1 MDYVKQN
8 WTSKEQKELKC
19 TLQQMA
25 EPKYKEFNEKIVKG
39 KLKML
44 GIRIPVLR
52 KIAKEIVKGNF
63 KEFIK
68 TCIPVYHEEL
78 LLLGIVIASS
88 DMEYNDF
95 KMEMND
101 FVKRIENWA
110 ACDTFCSSI
119 KKQINKNKKEY
130 WNDMTLY
137 LRSKNDWIVRVA
149 LVSMLQ
155 YYLEEDYIKKVLQRC
170 DSIKSEFYYV
180 KVAQAWLIAEAYI
193 KCKQQTIVYLKKS
206 SLDKWT
212 FNKAIQKIC
221 ESNRVSIEEK
231 EELKKLKK
239 GNKE

>member
-119 KKQINKNKKEY
+119 KKQINKKRKED
-130 WNDMTLY
+130 N
-137 LRSKNDWIVRVA
+137 
-149 LVSMLQ
+149 
-155 YYLEEDYIKKVLQRC
+155 
-170 DSIKSEFYYV
+170 YV
-180 KVAQAWLIAEAYI
+180 
-193 KCKQQTIVYLKKS
+193 
-206 SLDKWT
+206 
-212 FNKAIQKIC
+212 
-221 ESNRVSIEEK
+221 
-231 EELKKLKK
+231 
-239 GNKE
+239 

>member
-8 WTSKEQKELKC
+8 WTSKEQKELKY

-137 LRSKNDWIVRVA
+137 LRSKNNWIIRVA

-155 YYLEEDYIKKVLQRC
+155 YYLEEEYIQKVLQRC
-170 DSIKSEFYYV
+170 DSVKSDFYYV

>member
-137 LRSKNDWIVRVA
+137 LRSKNNWIIRVA

-155 YYLEEDYIKKVLQRC
+155 YYLEEEYIQKALQRC
-170 DSIKSEFYYV
+170 DSVKSDFYYV

>member
-8 WTSKEQKELKC
+8 WTSKEQKELRC
-19 TLQQMA
+19 ALQQMA

-39 KLKML
+39 KLEIL

-52 KIAKEIVKGNF
+52 KIAKEIAKGNF

-78 LLLGIVIASS
+78 LLLGIVVAIS
-88 DMEYNDF
+88 DMEYVDF

-110 ACDTFCSSI
+110 VCDTFCSSI
-119 KKQINKNKKEY
+119 KKQIKQNKQEF

-155 YYLEEDYIKKVLQRC
+155 YYLEEDYIKKVLKRC
-170 DSIKSEFYYV
+170 DSVKSDFYYV
-180 KVAQAWLIAEAYI
+180 KIAQAWLIAEAYI
-193 KCKQQTIVYLKKS
+193 KCKQQTKLYFKKS
-206 SLDKWT
+206 TLDKWT

-221 ESNRVSIEEK
+221 ESNRVSEEEK

-239 GNKE
+239 

>member
-8 WTSKEQKELKC
+8 WTSKEQKELRC
-19 TLQQMA
+19 ALQQMA

-39 KLKML
+39 KLDML
-44 GIRIPVLR
+44 GIRIPILR
-52 KIAKEIVKGNF
+52 KIAKEITKGKF
-63 KEFIK
+63 REFIK
-68 TCIPVYHEEL
+68 TCIPLYHEEL
-78 LLLGIVIASS
+78 LLLGIVIATS
-88 DMEYNDF
+88 DMEYEDF

-101 FVKRIENWA
+101 FLKRIENWA
-110 ACDTFCSSI
+110 ACDTFCGSI
-119 KKQINKNKKEY
+119 KKHIKQNKKEF

-180 KVAQAWLIAEAYI
+180 KVAQAWLIAEAYV
-193 KCKQQTIVYLKKS
+193 KCKQQTITYLKKS
-206 SLDKWT
+206 SLNKWT

-221 ESNRVSIEEK
+221 ESNRVPEEEK
-231 EELKKLKK
+231 QELRKMKK
-239 GNKE
+239 

>member
-8 WTSKEQKELKC
+8 WTSKEQKELRC
-19 TLQQMA
+19 ALQQMA

-39 KLKML
+39 KLDML
-44 GIRIPVLR
+44 GIRIPILR
-52 KIAKEIVKGNF
+52 KIAKEITKGNF
-63 KEFIK
+63 REFIK
-68 TCIPVYHEEL
+68 TCIPLYHEEL
-78 LLLGIVIASS
+78 LLLGIVIATS
-88 DMEYNDF
+88 DMEYEDF

-101 FVKRIENWA
+101 FLKRIENWA

-137 LRSKNDWIVRVA
+137 LRSKNNWIIRVA

-180 KVAQAWLIAEAYI
+180 KVAQAWLIAEAYV
-193 KCKQQTIVYLKKS
+193 KCKQQTMTYLKKS
-206 SLDKWT
+206 SLNKWT

-221 ESNRVSIEEK
+221 ESNRVPEEEK
-231 EELKKLKK
+231 QELRKMKK
-239 GNKE
+239 

>member
-155 YYLEEDYIKKVLQRC
+155 YYLEEEYIQKVLQRC
-170 DSIKSEFYYV
+170 DSVKSDFYYV

>member
-101 FVKRIENWA
+101 FLKRIENWA
-110 ACDTFCSSI
+110 ACDTFCGSI
-119 KKQINKNKKEY
+119 KKHIKQNKKEF

>member
-155 YYLEEDYIKKVLQRC
+155 YYLEEEYIQKVLQRC
-170 DSIKSEFYYV
+170 DSVKSDFYYV

-206 SLDKWT
+206 SLHKWT

>member
-101 FVKRIENWA
+101 FLKRIENWA
-110 ACDTFCSSI
+110 ACDTFCGSI
-119 KKQINKNKKEY
+119 KKHIKQNKKEF

-180 KVAQAWLIAEAYI
+180 KVAQAWLIAEAYV
-193 KCKQQTIVYLKKS
+193 KCKQQTMTYLKKS
-206 SLDKWT
+206 SLNKWT

-221 ESNRVSIEEK
+221 ESNRVPEGEK
-231 EELKKLKK
+231 QELRKMKK
-239 GNKE
+239 

>member
-101 FVKRIENWA
+101 FLKRIENWA
-110 ACDTFCSSI
+110 ACDTFCGSI
-119 KKQINKNKKEY
+119 KKHIKQNKKEF

-137 LRSKNDWIVRVA
+137 LRSKNNWIIRVA

-155 YYLEEDYIKKVLQRC
+155 YYLEEEYIQKVLQRC
-170 DSIKSEFYYV
+170 DSVKSDFYYV
-180 KVAQAWLIAEAYI
+180 KVAQAWLIAEAYV
-193 KCKQQTIVYLKKS
+193 KCKQQTMTYLKKS
-206 SLDKWT
+206 SLNKWT

-221 ESNRVSIEEK
+221 ESNRVPEEEK
-231 EELKKLKK
+231 QELRKMKK
-239 GNKE
+239 

>member
-110 ACDTFCSSI
+110 ACDTFCGSI
-119 KKQINKNKKEY
+119 KKHIKQNKKEF

-137 LRSKNDWIVRVA
+137 LRSKNNWIIRVA

-155 YYLEEDYIKKVLQRC
+155 YYLEEEYIQKVLQRC
-170 DSIKSEFYYV
+170 DSVKSDFYYV

-221 ESNRVSIEEK
+221 ESNRVPEGEK
-231 EELKKLKK
+231 QELRKMKK
-239 GNKE
+239 

>member
-8 WTSKEQKELKC
+8 WTSKEQKELRC
-19 TLQQMA
+19 ALQQMA

-39 KLKML
+39 KLEIL

-52 KIAKEIVKGNF
+52 KIAKEIAKGNF

-78 LLLGIVIASS
+78 LLLGIVVAIS
-88 DMEYNDF
+88 DMEYVDF

-110 ACDTFCSSI
+110 VCDTFCSSI
-119 KKQINKNKKEY
+119 KKQIKQNKQEF

-155 YYLEEDYIKKVLQRC
+155 YYLEEDYIKKVLKRC
-170 DSIKSEFYYV
+170 DSVKSDFYYV
-180 KVAQAWLIAEAYI
+180 KIAQAWLIAEAYI
-193 KCKQQTIVYLKKS
+193 KCKQQTKLYFKKS
-206 SLDKWT
+206 ALDKWT

-221 ESNRVSIEEK
+221 ESSRVSEEEK

-239 GNKE
+239 

>member
-8 WTSKEQKELKC
+8 WTSKEQKELRC
-19 TLQQMA
+19 ELQQMA

-39 KLKML
+39 KLEIL

-52 KIAKEIVKGNF
+52 KIAKEIAKGNF

-78 LLLGIVIASS
+78 LLLGIVVAIS
-88 DMEYNDF
+88 DMEYVDF

-110 ACDTFCSSI
+110 VCDTFCSSI
-119 KKQINKNKKEY
+119 KKQIKQNKQEF

-155 YYLEEDYIKKVLQRC
+155 YYLEEDYIKKVLKRC
-170 DSIKSEFYYV
+170 DSVKSDFYYV
-180 KVAQAWLIAEAYI
+180 KIAQAWLIAEAYV
-193 KCKQQTIVYLKKS
+193 KCKQQTKLYFKKS
-206 SLDKWT
+206 TLDKWT

-221 ESNRVSIEEK
+221 ESNRVSEEEK

-239 GNKE
+239 

>member
-110 ACDTFCSSI
+110 ACDTFCGSI
-119 KKQINKNKKEY
+119 KKHIKQNKKEF